1 MRSMLGGSGGRNQ
14 QGPPRL
20 AELLL
25 RLLAP
30 IRYREQQLGDLRE
43 AFAHRQAR
51 GGRSQACRWYR
62 LQVLKSIIPNLA
74 LRVRIQGASVARGLR
89 TAMQRNGALTQ
100 DLRFTVRSV
109 QRRPAFHLTIILV
122 FALGIGANTIIFSVV
137 DGVLLSPL
145 PFPDPDGLVVPW
157 QTEPGYRDS
166 PNPTERGLAD
176 RIPLS
181 FPIYRDWAERNSVF
195 ETLGVYQSES
205 FYATEGGRV
214 ERVRGTRAT
223 HGVFTALRVPPS
235 LGRTFN
241 PEDDGLDGPRLA
253 VLSHGWWQKRFGSDS
268 TVVGRS
274 LVLDGETYTVVGVM
288 PRDFRFPDSA
298 ELWVTFSQVDRP
310 MFTERDAN
318 VVLPVARLRPGVTL
332 DRAQRE
338 MEILAER
345 LEEEKPIPGKDRGVK
360 VVSLRDEVMGRA
372 RPELLLL
379 LGAVGAFLLI
389 ACANIANLLMVRA
402 WERRTE
408 MVVRLSLGAGRS
420 RILRQLLTEGLT
432 LSAVGG
438 LLGSVAAFVLLDPFL
453 SILPPDI
460 PRLSQVGL
468 DHRILAFSALLTVLS
483 GVIVSALPVLRMHGP
498 HMATALQETNART
511 LGSRS
516 RAQAQAGLLVSQIA
530 LAFLFLFA
538 AGLLIRSF
546 DRLTSVDRG
555 FQAGG
560 VIVLNVDMGGYQYV
574 AEAQPRVAFD
584 ELIGRLEA
592 IPGVLSVATTQVG
605 PFLRT
610 STRDLIVETSQGQV
624 TRSTHFDFVS
634 SSYFQT
640 MGISILEGRTFLPSE
655 TYARDPVVLV
665 SEAMAQEYW
674 PNGSAI
680 GQTIGDS
687 DLPER
692 TIVGVVRDTRYRLDT
707 DPFSL
712 VYYPPAPWGYPTIV
726 LKAAF
731 DPTMVLGT
739 LRAAVAEMD
748 NAMTVS
754 SLTELEDTVSSSVV
768 GIRVRAILLGA
779 LAVLAATLAVV
790 GVFSVLSFSVA
801 QRTREIGIRMALGAG
816 SGEVVGSLVWRTLTY
831 LGAGIAV
838 GMAVSLAT
846 FGVLRQFLFETGTLD
861 PGVLGIV
868 LLLLGT
874 TAIMAAAIP
883 ARSAASVDP
892 VQALKQE

>member
-1 MRSMLGGSGGRNQ
+1 M
-14 QGPPRL
+14 
-20 AELLL
+20 
-25 RLLAP
+25 
-30 IRYREQQLGDLRE
+30 
-43 AFAHRQAR
+43 
-51 GGRSQACRWYR
+51 
-62 LQVLKSIIPNLA
+62 
-74 LRVRIQGASVARGLR
+74 
-89 TAMQRNGALTQ
+89 
-100 DLRFTVRSV
+100 
-109 QRRPAFHLTIILV
+109 
-122 FALGIGANTIIFSVV
+122 
-137 DGVLLSPL
+137 
-145 PFPDPDGLVVPW
+145 
-157 QTEPGYRDS
+157 
-166 PNPTERGLAD
+166 
-176 RIPLS
+176 
-181 FPIYRDWAERNSVF
+181 
-195 ETLGVYQSES
+195 
-205 FYATEGGRV
+205 
-214 ERVRGTRAT
+214 
-223 HGVFTALRVPPS
+223 
-235 LGRTFN
+235 
-241 PEDDGLDGPRLA
+241 
-253 VLSHGWWQKRFGSDS
+253 
-268 TVVGRS
+268 
-274 LVLDGETYTVVGVM
+274 
-288 PRDFRFPDSA
+288 
-298 ELWVTFSQVDRP
+298 
-310 MFTERDAN
+310 
-318 VVLPVARLRPGVTL
+318 
-332 DRAQRE
+332 
-338 MEILAER
+338 
-345 LEEEKPIPGKDRGVK
+345 
-360 VVSLRDEVMGRA
+360 
-372 RPELLLL
+372 
-379 LGAVGAFLLI
+379 
-389 ACANIANLLMVRA
+389 
-402 WERRTE
+402 
-408 MVVRLSLGAGRS
+408 
-420 RILRQLLTEGLT
+420 
-432 LSAVGG
+432 
-438 LLGSVAAFVLLDPFL
+438 
-453 SILPPDI
+453 
-460 PRLSQVGL
+460 
-468 DHRILAFSALLTVLS
+468 
-483 GVIVSALPVLRMHGP
+483 
-498 HMATALQETNART
+498 
-511 LGSRS
+511 
-516 RAQAQAGLLVSQIA
+516 
-530 LAFLFLFA
+530 
-538 AGLLIRSF
+538 
-546 DRLTSVDRG
+546 
-555 FQAGG
+555 
-560 VIVLNVDMGGYQYV
+560 
-574 AEAQPRVAFD
+574 
-584 ELIGRLEA
+584 
-592 IPGVLSVATTQVG
+592 ATTQVG